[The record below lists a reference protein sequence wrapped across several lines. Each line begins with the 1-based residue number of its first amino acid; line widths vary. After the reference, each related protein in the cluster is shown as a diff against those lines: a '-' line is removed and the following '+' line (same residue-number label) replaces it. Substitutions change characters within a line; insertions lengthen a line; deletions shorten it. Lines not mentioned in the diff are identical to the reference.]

1 MAGLEL
7 RGTTK
12 SHHATV
18 FTWEVD
24 WTVGV
29 GGRQK
34 SIKLKI
40 SPEEPNSIRGWS
52 TLKHLVGHLAHDE
65 CSGTMLRA

>member
-1 MAGLEL
+1 MAGLEP

-18 FTWEVD
+18 FTWGVD

-40 SPEEPNSIRGWS
+40 SPEEPNSIRCRMLGGWS
-52 TLKHLVGHLAHDE
+52 TLKHLVGHLAHD
-65 CSGTMLRA
+65 